1 MEPVRSNFSRR
12 RSVSSLRDQ
21 SFSCTAGIVR
31 LTATSERSK
40 QRFGQFWRSTACP
53 WRFRRIEGSTT
64 SRPLRQITAA
74 FAPETHFIEVG
85 LVPQEQR
92 KHKSIALTVV
102 GRRLVAQPRA
112 LADQNDEEFSYN

>member
-1 MEPVRSNFSRR
+1 
-12 RSVSSLRDQ
+12 
-21 SFSCTAGIVR
+21 
-31 LTATSERSK
+31 
-40 QRFGQFWRSTACP
+40 
-53 WRFRRIEGSTT
+53 
-64 SRPLRQITAA
+64 LRQITGV

-112 LADQNDEEFSYN
+112 LADQNDEEFSYNLNEDLIGISEDAVHSS